1 MARLPMPAEEELTDR
16 QRAVLEAIVS
26 GPRGGA
32 RGPFAALLRSP
43 ELCERAQL
51 LGAFCRFGT
60 SLGPRLTELAILVT
74 AREWTAQ
81 YEWFA
86 HARLAREAGLD
97 EAIIDAIRERRRPE
111 AMAADEAAVHDLAT
125 ELYATRRVGD
135 ATYERAR
142 AALGEAGIVEMLG
155 VMGYYGLVS
164 MVLNVSGVE
173 LPEGEP
179 EPLSL

>member
-1 MARLPMPAEEELTDR
+1 MARLPMPDKLTAR
-16 QRAVLEAIVS
+16 QREVLDAITA

-43 ELCERAQL
+43 ELCEKAQE

-60 SLGPRLTELAILVT
+60 SLGPRLSELAILVT

-97 EAIIDAIRERRRPE
+97 EAVIDAIRDRRRPE
-111 AMAADEAAVHDLAT
+111 GMAEDEAAIYDLAT
-125 ELYATRRVGD
+125 ELYAAKRVSD
-135 ATYERAR
+135 AAYGRAV
-142 AALGEAGIVEMLG
+142 AALGEAGVVETIG
-155 VMGYYGLVS
+155 VMGYYCLVS

>member
-1 MARLPMPAEEELTDR
+1 MARLPMPETLTER
-16 QRAVLEAIVS
+16 QQEVLDAITA

-60 SLGPRLTELAILVT
+60 SLGPRLSELVILVT

-81 YEWFA
+81 YEWYA

-97 EAIIDAIRERRRPE
+97 EAVIEAIKARRRPE
-111 AMAADEAAVHDLAT
+111 GMTVDEAAIYDLST
-125 ELYATRRVGD
+125 ELYATRRVSD
-135 ATYERAR
+135 ATYDRAVS
-142 AALGEAGIVEMLG
+142 ALGEKGIVETIG
-155 VMGYYGLVS
+155 IMGYYCLVS
-164 MVLNVSGVE
+164 MALNVSGVE
-173 LPEGEP
+173 LPGGEP

>member
-1 MARLPMPAEEELTDR
+1 MARLPMPETLTER
-16 QRAVLEAIVS
+16 QQEVLDAITA

-60 SLGPRLTELAILVT
+60 SLGPRLSELAILVT

-81 YEWFA
+81 YEWYA

-97 EAIIDAIRERRRPE
+97 EAVIEAIKARRRPE
-111 AMAADEAAVHDLAT
+111 GMTVNEAAIYDLST
-125 ELYATRRVGD
+125 ELYATRRVSD
-135 ATYERAR
+135 ATYDRAVS
-142 AALGEAGIVEMLG
+142 ALGEKGIVETIG
-155 VMGYYGLVS
+155 IMGYYCLVS

-173 LPEGEP
+173 LPGG

>member
-1 MARLPMPAEEELTDR
+1 MARLPMPETLTER
-16 QRAVLEAIVS
+16 QQEVLDAIAA

-60 SLGPRLTELAILVT
+60 SLGPRLSEIAILVT

-81 YEWFA
+81 YEWYA
-86 HARLAREAGLD
+86 HARLAREAGVG
-97 EAIIDAIRERRRPE
+97 EEVIGAIRARRRPE
-111 AMAADEAAVHDLAT
+111 GMAADEAAVHDLAT
-125 ELYATRRVGD
+125 ELYATKRVSD
-135 ATYERAR
+135 ATYERAVS
-142 AALGEAGIVEMLG
+142 ALGEKGVVETIG
-155 VMGYYGLVS
+155 VMGYYCLVS
-164 MVLNVSGVE
+164 IALNVSGVE

>member
-1 MARLPMPAEEELTDR
+1 MARLPLPETLTER
-16 QRAVLEAIVS
+16 QREVLDAITA

-60 SLGPRLTELAILVT
+60 SLGPRLSELAILVT

-86 HARLAREAGLD
+86 HERLAREAGLGAGII
-97 EAIIDAIRERRRPE
+97 EAVKARRRPE
-111 AMAADEAAVHDLAT
+111 GMAADEAAVHDLAA
-125 ELYATRRVGD
+125 ELYATKRVSD
-135 ATYERAR
+135 ATYSRAVS
-142 AALGEAGIVEMLG
+142 ALGEKGVVEVIG
-155 VMGYYGLVS
+155 VMGYYCLVS
-164 MVLNVSGVE
+164 MALNVSGVE

>member
-1 MARLPMPAEEELTDR
+1 MARLPMPETLTAR
-16 QRAVLEAIVS
+16 QREVLDAIAD

-60 SLGPRLTELAILVT
+60 SLGPRLSELAILVT

-86 HARLAREAGLD
+86 HARLAREAGLG
-97 EAIIDAIRERRRPE
+97 EAIVEAIEERRRPE
-111 AMAADEAAVHDLAT
+111 GMAADEAAIYDLST
-125 ELYATRRVGD
+125 ELYATKRVSD
-135 ATYERAR
+135 ATYDRAV
-142 AALGEAGIVEMLG
+142 AALGEAGVVETIG
-155 VMGYYGLVS
+155 VMGYYCLVS
-164 MVLNVSGVE
+164 MALNVSGVE

>member
-1 MARLPMPAEEELTDR
+1 MARLPMPETLTVR
-16 QRAVLEAIVS
+16 QQEVLDAITA

-60 SLGPRLTELAILVT
+60 SLGPRLSELAILVT

-81 YEWFA
+81 YEWYA

-97 EAIIDAIRERRRPE
+97 EEIIEAIKARKRPE
-111 AMAADEAAVHDLAT
+111 SMAADEAAIHDLSA
-125 ELYATRRVGD
+125 ELYATKRVSD
-135 ATYERAR
+135 ATYERAVSEV
-142 AALGEAGIVEMLG
+142 GETGVVETIGI
-155 VMGYYGLVS
+155 MGYYCLVS
-164 MVLNVSGVE
+164 MALNVSGVE